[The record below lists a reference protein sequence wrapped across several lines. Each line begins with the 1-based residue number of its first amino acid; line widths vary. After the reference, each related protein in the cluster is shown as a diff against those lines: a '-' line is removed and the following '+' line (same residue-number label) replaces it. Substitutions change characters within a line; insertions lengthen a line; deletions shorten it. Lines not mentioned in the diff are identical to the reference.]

1 VEDLT
6 QKFEMENHLTDIR
19 LLPQAPLWEK
29 NSESPIIKEL
39 EFDIIGFRRD
49 TEEFSELHYSEVL
62 RAGDVLRLQ
71 ANITQIKKKYRLVK
85 D

>member
-1 VEDLT
+1 
-6 QKFEMENHLTDIR
+6 MENYLTDIGYFLR
-19 LLPQAPLWEK
+19 RPQGK
-29 NSESPIIKEL
+29 IISESPIIKEL

-62 RAGDVLRLQ
+62 RAGDVLRLR